1 MPVQKRG
8 KALKHD
14 TIGEQG
20 EDAGRKEKEE
30 RRMKRW
36 KRVTALLALAGLMMF
51 GLSGCKKETAE
62 SLMQEAVK
70 KTETAKSMEGN
81 MTMDMEMGLGQ
92 SGMSMSMGISLD
104 ADLQVTK
111 DPQVSHVNGTM
122 TMDLLNMS
130 LDLEA
135 YTQTEK
141 DSNTTYVKVADEW
154 QKQTTDVSGLDMG
167 TMLDLEKILSSGS
180 ELTLADKTEKLDGKE
195 VYVIQ
200 TTIDGETFNELLG
213 AMSGVMEETYT
224 QNIDFSGMTADMT
237 VKIYKDSKLPV
248 LISMTMDGDGM
259 SLADQDGVSVS
270 LDKLSYELKITSY
283 DSLDKIEIPQ
293 EALDAP
299 ELEESLEDLEGM

>member
-1 MPVQKRG
+1 
-8 KALKHD
+8 
-14 TIGEQG
+14 
-20 EDAGRKEKEE
+20 
-30 RRMKRW
+30 
-36 KRVTALLALAGLMMF
+36 MF

-92 SGMSMSMGISLD
+92 SGMSMSMGIGLD
-104 ADLQVTK
+104 TDLQVTK

-180 ELTLADKTEKLDGKE
+180 EMEK
-195 VYVIQ
+195 
-200 TTIDGETFNELLG
+200 N
-213 AMSGVMEETYT
+213 
-224 QNIDFSGMTADMT
+224 
-237 VKIYKDSKLPV
+237 
-248 LISMTMDGDGM
+248 SM
-259 SLADQDGVSVS
+259 
-270 LDKLSYELKITSY
+270 
-283 DSLDKIEIPQ
+283 
-293 EALDAP
+293 
-299 ELEESLEDLEGM
+299 

>member
-1 MPVQKRG
+1 
-8 KALKHD
+8 
-14 TIGEQG
+14 
-20 EDAGRKEKEE
+20 
-30 RRMKRW
+30 MKRW

-92 SGMSMSMGISLD
+92 SGMSMSMGIGLD

-237 VKIYKDSKLPV
+237 VKIYKDSKLPA
-248 LISMTMDGDGM
+248 LISMMMDGDGM